1 MTPSCPVFSP
11 TPKSVYTVAFH
22 SAWQALGTTT
32 EPDASPWLR
41 FKQWLLTPF
50 VPESL
55 L

>member
-1 MTPSCPVFSP
+1 
-11 TPKSVYTVAFH
+11 
-22 SAWQALGTTT
+22 LTT
-32 EPDASPWLR
+32 EPDSSAWLR